1 MCSLASLCIINRE
14 ANTRWL
20 QNELVNELTKKT
32 LYAMGSLEAPLLPPV
47 PAPAVEGCPGCAME
61 WRKEN
66 SNVRIPYK
74 EFFFVGVTT
83 LASGIYIHHPYI
95 CLYMVR
101 LVVARVWEW
110 FSFCPSRDNDERRHH
125 IVGKMLEWI
134 Q

>member
-1 MCSLASLCIINRE
+1 MHVVA
-14 ANTRWL
+14 
-20 QNELVNELTKKT
+20 ELYSTKKKREVSSRSLLCRVAT
-32 LYAMGSLEAPLLPPV
+32 TVMGSLEAPLLPPV